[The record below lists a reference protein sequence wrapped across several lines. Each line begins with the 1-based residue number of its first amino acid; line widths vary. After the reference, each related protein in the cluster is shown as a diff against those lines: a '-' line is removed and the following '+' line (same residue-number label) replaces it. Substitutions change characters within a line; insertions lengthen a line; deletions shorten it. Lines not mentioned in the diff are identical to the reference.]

1 MRSKKKYIDRLHP
14 TMAAFSVSA
23 GNGKPSRKFNLIVLE
38 SNIDRCRLC
47 LLTESYRDTKDGINN
62 AVQKA
67 IGLYSA
73 STPNLKRRKK
83 KHLKVRRTQCRRFFF
98 SLIFSWYKRKFQNI
112 PNRTLQIFT
121 YTLNIPEKLKFE
133 RLDKF
138 LRPFPFLKDNI
149 NLQVFEFPLT
159 NKNPGA
165 RGLGPARVILEEKN
179 DV

>member
-38 SNIDRCRLC
+38 SNIDRCRLY

-73 STPNLKRRKK
+73 NTPKRRKKK
-83 KHLKVRRTQCRRFFF
+83 KHLKVRRTQCRRLFF
-98 SLIFSWYKRKFQNI
+98 SLIFSWYKKKFQNN

-121 YTLNIPEKLKFE
+121 SGYTLNIPEKLKFE
-133 RLDKF
+133 RFKKF
-138 LRPFPFLKDNI
+138 LRPFPFLK
-149 NLQVFEFPLT
+149 
-159 NKNPGA
+159 G
-165 RGLGPARVILEEKN
+165 
-179 DV
+179 

>member
-38 SNIDRCRLC
+38 SNIDRCRLY

-73 STPNLKRRKK
+73 NTPKRRKK
-83 KHLKVRRTQCRRFFF
+83 KKTSQGSQNTMQKIIFFAN
-98 SLIFSWYKRKFQNI
+98 IFMI
-112 PNRTLQIFT
+112 
-121 YTLNIPEKLKFE
+121 
-133 RLDKF
+133 
-138 LRPFPFLKDNI
+138 
-149 NLQVFEFPLT
+149 
-159 NKNPGA
+159 
-165 RGLGPARVILEEKN
+165 
-179 DV
+179 